1 MRTKAAHITHC
12 DEISSGRADA
22 SRDYG
27 VNRDSILNEL
37 RYNIHVIVVLYMS
50 AHGTINVII
59 ISATKTSDHAVWV
72 RFRGVIQ
79 GMV

>member
-37 RYNIHVIVVLYMS
+37 RYTYHTKNTIVIVVLYKS
-50 AHGTINVII
+50 THGTINVII
-59 ISATKTSDHAVWV
+59 
-72 RFRGVIQ
+72 
-79 GMV
+79 MVTN